1 MRLLKTYLKPF
12 AALVLACILL
22 LFGQAMCDLTL
33 PNVMS
38 DIVNTGIQLG
48 GVDEAAPAVL
58 NQQAVDLLTLFMN
71 DAEAGTFKNAYTP
84 VEHGSDEE
92 TKLAKTY
99 ENIKDID
106 AVALSEDA
114 DVQAVGDAY
123 GKAAYA
129 FMTFLKDYGAQTG
142 QAVDTESGVQDMDMR
157 QLYAVIPM
165 LQQMP
170 KETFSEA
177 IDSAENAQSMIGSQV
192 GATFTK
198 LFYKELG
205 VDLDA
210 KQVRYIVIK
219 GLEMLGIALLGV
231 LAAVL
236 VGFFASRVSSGVAKQ
251 MRSDVFRKVESFSN
265 TEFDKFSTAS
275 LITRTT
281 NDVTQVQMLI
291 SMGLRL
297 MCYAPIMG
305 VGGIIFALQKSVS
318 LSWII
323 ALAVIVLLGLV
334 IVLLNV
340 AMPKF
345 KSLQRLTDRL
355 NLVSRENLS
364 GMLVVRAFTNEK
376 FEEARF
382 DKANEDLTRTN
393 RFTQRVMSITMPVM
407 MLIMNLVTL
416 LIMWVGGHAIAEST
430 MQVGDMM
437 AYIQYTMQIIMSF
450 LMIAMIFI
458 MVPRAMVS
466 ADRVQE
472 VLTTELSIKEPEN
485 PVTLGNESV
494 ELRFD
499 DVSFRYGNAEEDTL
513 SHISFTAKPGQ
524 TTAFI
529 GATGAGK
536 STLINL
542 IPRFYDVTGGAVY
555 LNGKDIRT
563 LSQKE
568 LRDNI
573 GYVPQKAML
582 FSGTIDS
589 NIKYGK
595 EDADVNEVLAALDC
609 AQATEFVSELPNGVE
624 SSIAQG
630 GSNVSGGQKQRLA
643 IARALVKKAP
653 VYIFDDSFS
662 ALDFKTDAK
671 LRRALTKY
679 TENAVVLIVAQRVS
693 TIMNAEQIIVLDE
706 GKIVGKGTH
715 KELLKTCPE
724 YREIAESQLSKE
736 ELA

>member
-1 MRLLKTYLKPF
+1 MKLLKTYLKPF

-33 PNVMS
+33 PNLMS

-99 ENIKDID
+99 ENIKDMD

-114 DVQAVGDAY
+114 DVQAVGNAY

-236 VGFFASRVSSGVAKQ
+236 VGFFASRISSGVAKQ

-334 IVLLNV
+334 VVLLNV

-393 RFTQRVMSITMPVM
+393 RFTQRVMSITMPIM

-450 LMIAMIFI
+450 LMISMIFI

-499 DVSFRYGNAEEDTL
+499 DVFFRYGNAEEDTL

>member
-1 MRLLKTYLKPF
+1 MKLLKTYLKPF

-33 PNVMS
+33 PNLMS

-58 NQQAVDLLTLFMN
+58 NQQAVDLLALFMN

-99 ENIKDID
+99 ENIKDMD

-236 VGFFASRVSSGVAKQ
+236 VGFFASRISSGVAKQ

-355 NLVSRENLS
+355 NLVSRENLN

-485 PVTLGNESV
+485 PVTLGNESG

-595 EDADVNEVLAALDC
+595 EDANVNEVLAALDC

>member
-106 AVALSEDA
+106 AVVLSEDA

-210 KQVRYIVIK
+210 KQVRYIVMK

>member
-99 ENIKDID
+99 ENIKDMD
-106 AVALSEDA
+106 AVVLSEDA

-142 QAVDTESGVQDMDMR
+142 QAVDTESGVQDMDMG

-236 VGFFASRVSSGVAKQ
+236 VGFFASRISSGVAKQ

-485 PVTLGNESV
+485 PVILGNESG

-736 ELA
+736 EVA

>member
-1 MRLLKTYLKPF
+1 MKLLKTYLKPF

-33 PNVMS
+33 PNLMS

-58 NQQAVDLLTLFMN
+58 NRQAVDLLTLFMN

-92 TKLAKTY
+92 TRLAKTY

-165 LQQMP
+165 LQRMP

-210 KQVRYIVIK
+210 KQMRYIVIK

-236 VGFFASRVSSGVAKQ
+236 VGFFASRISSGVAKQ

-393 RFTQRVMSITMPVM
+393 RFTQRVMSITMPIM

-485 PVTLGNESV
+485 PVTLETENG

-542 IPRFYDVTGGAVY
+542 IPRFYDVTDGAVY

>member
-1 MRLLKTYLKPF
+1 MKLLKTYLKPF

-33 PNVMS
+33 PNLMS

-99 ENIKDID
+99 ENIKDMD
-106 AVALSEDA
+106 AVALSKDA

-129 FMTFLKDYGAQTG
+129 FMTFLKDYGTQTG

-210 KQVRYIVIK
+210 KQVHYIVIK

-236 VGFFASRVSSGVAKQ
+236 VGFFASRISSGVAKQ

-281 NDVTQVQMLI
+281 NDETQVQMLI
-291 SMGLRL
+291 SIGLRL

-393 RFTQRVMSITMPVM
+393 RFTQRVMSITMPIM

-450 LMIAMIFI
+450 LMISMIFI

-485 PVTLGNESV
+485 PVTLGNESG

>member
-1 MRLLKTYLKPF
+1 MKLLKTYLKPF

-33 PNVMS
+33 PNLMS

-48 GVDEAAPAVL
+48 GVDEAAPEVL

-84 VEHGSDEE
+84 VEHGGDEE

-99 ENIKDID
+99 ENIKDMD

-129 FMTFLKDYGAQTG
+129 FMTFLEDYGAQTG

-177 IDSAENAQSMIGSQV
+177 IDSAENAQSMIGSQA

-236 VGFFASRVSSGVAKQ
+236 VGFFASRISSGVAKQ

-334 IVLLNV
+334 VVLLNV

-393 RFTQRVMSITMPVM
+393 RFTQRVMSVTMPIM

-430 MQVGDMM
+430 MQIGDMM